1 MVLPG
6 NIVILLIPYMVVLKI
21 TITAV
26 MPPVG
31 EGAVSRTHPWALF
44 AQTSLQ
50 VKTIGNSAQDI
61 LARWL
66 LTAAG
71 LR

>member
-1 MVLPG
+1 MDLPG
-6 NIVILLIPYMVVLKI
+6 NRVILLIPYMVVLKI

-31 EGAVSRTHPWALF
+31 GGAVSRTRPWALF

-50 VKTIGNSAQDI
+50 VKTIGSSAQDI

-66 LTAAG
+66 LTAVG
-71 LR
+71 SR

>member
-6 NIVILLIPYMVVLKI
+6 NRVILLIPYMVVLKI

-31 EGAVSRTHPWALF
+31 EGAVSRTPPWALF

-50 VKTIGNSAQDI
+50 VKTIGSSAQDI

-71 LR
+71 SR